1 MDVATAGSAG
11 LSGDGQN
18 WSNNPSKYN
27 ASYSDGGIS
36 YSGYSSP
43 IKGKDV
49 VYVDFPITAKQ
60 NLELEQIIISFGN
73 HGTGNVAASV
83 QLIRSGVSEELFADT
98 SRKARQVRKTFP
110 LGEKITANETIKI
123 RVALYGYANED
134 TQIDTGKAPT
144 IGTVQIS
151 GRAEKNSILTKCRFT
166 IGLFNNFF
174 LGKFLCINCAA
185 LIFFYGVFLWAAY
198 SVLFLRATVLWICS
212 SALIIIRI
220 WERVEAAWQCTMQ
233 RGDSSGPST
242 TSRTR
247 HSAPSS
253 SMILRK
259 CTATLESG
267 ASRTMSHSRSLPA
280 RIWGVLR

>member
-1 MDVATAGSAG
+1 VEPDPLVAFVPVKAITVTAKDNTTEMESRKKLQFSAELEPGIPSNKDYVWSVSDPSAASISSTGVLTSKALTEDKTVTVTATSCDTKGVSGSYKILIHKVDPKAFTASWFDSDEASRSPYAGTSDNMDVATAGSAG

-83 QLIRSGVSEELFADT
+83 QLIRSGVAEELFADT

-151 GRAEKNSILTKCRFT
+151 GRAE
-166 IGLFNNFF
+166 
-174 LGKFLCINCAA
+174 
-185 LIFFYGVFLWAAY
+185 
-198 SVLFLRATVLWICS
+198 
-212 SALIIIRI
+212 
-220 WERVEAAWQCTMQ
+220 
-233 RGDSSGPST
+233 
-242 TSRTR
+242 
-247 HSAPSS
+247 
-253 SMILRK
+253 
-259 CTATLESG
+259 
-267 ASRTMSHSRSLPA
+267 
-280 RIWGVLR
+280 